1 MILGMSPKMDVI
13 FVDYSQEIMCLEMQK
28 IGPFRATMKAE
39 FTGVLYS
46 SDFINVPTGCYCKQI
61 QRLYWRIE
69 FRRARTELTKFS
81 LWRCMVIWKKFRTT
95 TWKLC
100 TRKFYIWYDLK
111 WLQISFNQLP
121 MPDVTCHISTE
132 MKAILCASLWSYCGR
147 IHVSRHLRTNSTKLY
162 SRP

>member
-28 IGPFRATMKAE
+28 ICPFRVTMKAE

-61 QRLYWRIE
+61 QSLYWKIE

-81 LWRCMVIWKKFRTT
+81 LWRCMVI
-95 TWKLC
+95 
-100 TRKFYIWYDLK
+100 
-111 WLQISFNQLP
+111 
-121 MPDVTCHISTE
+121 
-132 MKAILCASLWSYCGR
+132 
-147 IHVSRHLRTNSTKLY
+147 
-162 SRP
+162 